1 MKTLMSHYVLLS
13 VIVIGLIVMSYL
25 SIFSVLLGS

>member
-1 MKTLMSHYVLLS
+1 MKTLSHYVLLS